1 MFVAL
6 TVMKLYTCVRPFLLY
21 DTRKNRRKTPRN
33 NNEKMNEK
41 NKRRRRRSKLL
52 NDGMKQRERYE
63 LKMKSKHNNA
73 KDQ

>member
-33 NNEKMNEK
+33 NNEKMVE
-41 NKRRRRRSKLL
+41 
-52 NDGMKQRERYE
+52 DYQT
-63 LKMKSKHNNA
+63 
-73 KDQ
+73 